1 MATRRKRTAKWLC
14 RRINTAAA
22 KSLQLCLTLCD
33 PTDSSPPGPPR
44 PWDSPGKSTGGG
56 CHCLLWTVKL
66 EQREIAI
73 SKAYK
78 SQAGSVGKGKGT
90 SEAGGEMNYIQE
102 TASSSLCLSIKRNKT
117 GLDHDKRPHVQ
128 PLKIWTWSWIC
139 MAAVGNW
146 VLRNKK
152 AELEEGSTG
161 QEVG

>member
-1 MATRRKRTAKWLC
+1 MAARRKRTAKWLC

-22 KSLQLCLTLCD
+22 KSLQSCLTLW
-33 PTDSSPPGPPR
+33 PHRQQSTRLPR
-44 PWDSPGKSTGGG
+44 PWDPPGKSTGVG

-66 EQREIAI
+66 EQREISI
-73 SKAYK
+73 SKAYE
-78 SQAGSVGKGKGT
+78 SQAGSVGKRKGT

-128 PLKIWTWSWIC
+128 PLKIWTWSWIR

-161 QEVG
+161 QEAG